1 MDPFVHVHMIRNKY
15 IRLFVLLLVVSVSL
29 VLFSYVRGRASS
41 SEDNNCEGSKCPN
54 GKTRTEY
61 ILWESLTR
69 NLLVS
74 NR

>member
-1 MDPFVHVHMIRNKY
+1 MSRNKY
-15 IRLFVLLLVVSVSL
+15 IRLLVLCLVVSVSL
-29 VLFSYVRGRASS
+29 VLFSYVRSRSANN
-41 SEDNNCEGSKCPN
+41 EDSNCEGSKCPS
-54 GKTRTEY
+54 GKHKTEV

>member
-1 MDPFVHVHMIRNKY
+1 MIRNKY

-29 VLFSYVRGRASS
+29 VLFSYVRSRNSS
-41 SEDNNCEGSKCPN
+41 SDDPNCEGSKCPSK
-54 GKTRTEY
+54 KTRTEY

>member
-1 MDPFVHVHMIRNKY
+1 MTRNKY
-15 IRLFVLLLVVSVSL
+15 IRLLVLCLVVSVSL
-29 VLFSYVRGRASS
+29 VLFSYVRSRASS
-41 SEDNNCEGSKCPN
+41 NEDSNCEGSKCPS
-54 GKTRTEY
+54 GKTKTEV